1 MSAFKQNP
9 FLIGFS
15 VVMVLGVG
23 ALGYL
28 AYSAS
33 EDHSKARSDYDNE
46 AGELKRLQGL
56 RPFPNDEHLKKF
68 QAQRLEMQGKVDAIQ
83 KELASR
89 KIKIEDIAPSSF
101 QDKLRDAVAR
111 VTSKAPE
118 SNVILPEKFY
128 MGFPLYQSE
137 PPKAAAAPALYR
149 ELRAIEAVMNLIL
162 EVKNVKLDE
171 LSRSEL
177 KEEKKP
183 VPVIVDP
190 KKKEK
195 SKAEEGRGIVEKETF
210 TLKFTTT
217 QENFQRILNGIAS
230 HKEQL
235 FVPRYIAVASEK
247 QDAPPKVAAV
257 APAAPQTLAD
267 ASATTNPATTPG
279 ATPAPADPA
288 AAAAAAAAAG
298 PRLEYIFGK
307 ETVTVTMEIDLID
320 VKDLEPKK

>member
-15 VVMVLGVG
+15 AVMVLGVG

-33 EDHSKARSDYDNE
+33 DDHSKARSEYDDE

-56 RPFPNDEHLKKF
+56 RPFPNEEHLKKF
-68 QAQRLEMQGKVDAIQ
+68 QAQRLELQGKVDAIQ
-83 KELASR
+83 KELASK
-89 KIKIEDIAPSSF
+89 KIKIEDISPTGF

-118 SNVILPEKFY
+118 SNVALPEKFY
-128 MGFPLYQSE
+128 MGFPIYQSE
-137 PPKAAAAPALYR
+137 PPKAPAAPALYR

-162 EVKNVKLDE
+162 EVKNVKLDD

-183 VPVIVDP
+183 VPVDP

-195 SKAEEGRGIVEKETF
+195 SKDDEGRSIVEKDTF
-210 TLKFTTT
+210 TLKFTTS
-217 QENFQRILNGIAS
+217 QENFQRILNGLAS

-235 FVPRYIAVASEK
+235 FVPRYIVVANEK
-247 QDAPPKVAAV
+247 QDAPPKVALV
-257 APAAPQTLAD
+257 PAAPLPTGTLPEN
-267 ASATTNPATTPG
+267 SANPPTNPA
-279 ATPAPADPA
+279 ATPPPADA
-288 AAAAAAAAAG
+288 APAAG

-307 ETVTVTMEIDLID
+307 ETVTVTMEVDLID